1 MFVCCVCVCVC
12 TYYVYLCVCACVHAY
27 MHPCMS
33 VRMQMLTEQ
42 QGLKNGGPEIFTI
55 HNLSTGTER

>member
-1 MFVCCVCVCVC
+1 
-12 TYYVYLCVCACVHAY
+12 
-27 MHPCMS
+27 MS